1 MLNFIS
7 AIILNPVFYGISI
20 VPFRV
25 LYIISDIFY
34 LLGYR
39 LFKYRVDMVTRNMT
53 IALPEKTEAEIR
65 VLVKQF
71 YRNFFDIVFETIKLL
86 TISQD
91 EIKRMMTKGDM
102 SALED
107 YKKEGRSVV
116 LAIGH
121 VGNWEL
127 GASAYAI
134 EDYPHVK
141 GVYKVQSSKFFD
153 DLMIRIRT
161 RFGGGVYPMEETIN
175 RIREN
180 IGNQTAIG
188 LLADQYTPNRNARML
203 LFMGRETPVLTS
215 VEMISRRFDFP
226 VVYLR
231 FMRLGRGRYEMSC
244 EVLADKPTDTEKYYI
259 TRKYF
264 HLVEQD
270 IYQQP
275 DNWLWTHDRWKIKE
289 EDDKKVRI

>member
-65 VLVKQF
+65 VLVKRF

-141 GVYKVQSSKFFD
+141 GVYKVQSSKYFD

>member
-1 MLNFIS
+1 MSL
-7 AIILNPVFYGISI
+7 
-20 VPFRV
+20 
-25 LYIISDIFY
+25 
-34 LLGYR
+34 
-39 LFKYRVDMVTRNMT
+39 
-53 IALPEKTEAEIR
+53 ALPDKNEDEIDSH
-65 VLVKQF
+65 VVQF
-71 YRNFFDIVFETIKLL
+71 YHNFFAIVFETIKLL

-91 EIKRMMTKGDM
+91 EVRKRMSKGDM

-107 YKKEGRSVV
+107 YKKAGKSVV

-127 GASAYAI
+127 GAAAYAI

-141 GVYKVQSSKFFD
+141 GVYKVQSNKFFD

-161 RFGGGVYPMEETIN
+161 RFGGGVYPMEETME

-188 LLADQYTPNRNARML
+188 LLADQYTPNRNAPML
-203 LFMGRETPVLTS
+203 NFLGRQTPVLTS
-215 VEMISRRFDFP
+215 AEMISKRFDFP

-244 EVLADKPTDTEKYYI
+244 EVLADKPQETKKYEI
-259 TRKYF
+259 THKYF
-264 HLVEQD
+264 RLVEQD
-270 IYQQP
+270 IYEQP
-275 DNWLWTHDRWKIKE
+275 DNWLWTHDRWKVKD
-289 EDDKKVRI
+289 EDVRKVRI